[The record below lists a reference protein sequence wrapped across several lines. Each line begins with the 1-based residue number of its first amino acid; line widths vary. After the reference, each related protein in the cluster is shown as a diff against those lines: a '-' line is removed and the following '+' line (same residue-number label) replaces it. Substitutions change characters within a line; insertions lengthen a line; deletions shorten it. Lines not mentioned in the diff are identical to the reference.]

1 MQLPARLGRAS
12 LRAAA
17 LALLALA
24 MLPAAPAAAKKTP
37 RCAHA
42 DDAPTARTLSKAR
55 RATMCLVNRERRKH
69 GLRSLRTNRRLQ
81 ASATRYAREMV
92 SREFFAHVTPGGETF
107 TERIRQDTRYL
118 TGALRWEIGENLA
131 WGTGS
136 RATPAQIVRSWM
148 RSPDHRRNI
157 LHASY
162 REMGL
167 GIALGA
173 PVRAAAA
180 STSAAT
186 YANQFGAR
194 GR

>member
-12 LRAAA
+12 LRAAL

-24 MLPAAPAAAKKTP
+24 MLPAAPASAKKAP

-42 DDAPTARTLSKAR
+42 DDVPTARTLSAAR
-55 RATMCLVNRERRKH
+55 NATMCLVNRERRKH
-69 GLRSLRTNRRLQ
+69 HLRALRTNRRLQ

-118 TGALRWEIGENLA
+118 SGALRWEIGENLA
-131 WGTGS
+131 WGTGTL
-136 RATPAQIVRSWM
+136 ATPGQIVAGWM
-148 RSPDHRRNI
+148 ASPPHRANI
-157 LHASY
+157 LNAGF
-162 REMGL
+162 REMGI

-173 PVRAAAA
+173 PVAGATAA
-180 STSAAT
+180 SGAAT
-186 YANQFGAR
+186 YANQFGRR
-194 GR
+194 G